1 MATEG
6 AAMRRYDEPI
16 EVRAEPVAG
25 PAGDEVG
32 PAQFVW
38 RRRLWRVLEVENR
51 WFETADWWTK
61 PGDDL
66 LEESE
71 VWRVVAA
78 SGRDTLPGVYELAR
92 GTTRAGESDWRL
104 RAVVD

>member
-1 MATEG
+1 
-6 AAMRRYDEPI
+6 MRRYDEPV
-16 EVRAEPVAG
+16 EVRAEPLGG
-25 PAGDEVG
+25 PAGEEVG

-51 WFETADWWTK
+51 WFETADWWTA

-66 LEESE
+66 LAEAE

-78 SGRDTLPGVYELAR
+78 AGRSALPGVYELAR
-92 GTTRAGESDWRL
+92 GTTAAGAPDWRL

>member
-1 MATEG
+1 
-6 AAMRRYDEPI
+6 MRRYDEQI
-16 EVRAEPVAG
+16 EVRSEPVETPG
-25 PAGDEVG
+25 GEEVG

-38 RRRLWRVLEVENR
+38 RRRLWKVLEVENR
-51 WFETADWWTK
+51 WFETADWWSR

-66 LEESE
+66 LAEAE

-78 SGRDTLPGVYELAR
+78 AGRASLPGVYELAR
-92 GTTRAGESDWRL
+92 GTTGDGVSDWRL

>member
-1 MATEG
+1 
-6 AAMRRYDEPI
+6 MRRYDEPI

-25 PAGDEVG
+25 VGGDEAG

-38 RRRLWRVLEVENR
+38 KRRLWKVLAVENR
-51 WFETADWWTK
+51 WFETADWWTA

-66 LEESE
+66 LAEAE

-78 SGRDTLPGVYELAR
+78 AGRDALPGVYELAR
-92 GTTRAGESDWRL
+92 GTRADGVPDWRL